1 MFLKQAYHI
10 FTFQVTIKHIH
21 CICISLSLHPHQG
34 KKIQELTCVEVDRIE
49 AEAGLAPP
57 TEIDKTGG
65 VGAMSNDE
73 CAAKSP

>member
-1 MFLKQAYHI
+1 MLSGFILLRFIHI
-10 FTFQVTIKHIH
+10 RE
-21 CICISLSLHPHQG
+21 

-57 TEIDKTGG
+57 TEIDKIGG

-73 CAAKSP
+73 CAAMSP

>member
-1 MFLKQAYHI
+1 MH
-10 FTFQVTIKHIH
+10 
-21 CICISLSLHPHQG
+21 SLHLHLPFTASTSG

-49 AEAGLAPP
+49 AEAGLAPH

-73 CAAKSP
+73 CAAMSP